1 MPKVVRGEYRV
12 KRGDTLYSI
21 ATRHGWNYKDLARAS
36 GIRPPYAVKVG
47 QVVRFDG
54 RKSTYVASSRSSSS
68 RARKP
73 PPPPPSVTLRG
84 WQWPMKG
91 PVIRRFSSSD
101 KLNKG
106 IRIAGTLGQPVQA
119 SLAGKVVFAVN
130 NMRGYG
136 NLVIIQHGTSYTS
149 TYAHNSRLLVKEGQM
164 VSKGQKIA
172 EAGSSDADRVQLYFE
187 IRQNGRPLDP
197 LSLLP
202 PSWRGADHCGC
213 GRPTLAP
220 RLASRRRGIEQ
231 RLRTGTALQHAAVFG
246 ADEAFVDQVVEEG
259 QQRVVETVHFE
270 QAQRLGVV
278 AQLAPGPDLEQLF
291 QGAEPAGRGDE
302 GVGQLGHARLA
313 RVHAVYHFQAG
324 QALVADLGLL
334 QALRD
339 DPDHFAAGVCGVR
352 HGAHQT
358 DRAATVDQGQAA
370 LGQVPAEGHGGFLVD
385 RGSAGAG
392 ATEYADGTQGHDRLL
407 SGWKKAHRVAA
418 GSASTKPCEALPD
431 VASQA
436 RSGTSVL
443 KQEFPVVNAGQIPL
457 DAPPRPVR
465 V

>member
-1 MPKVVRGEYRV
+1 MFFRLLLIAVLLAVSACSSKAPGPGASVPKVVRGEYRV

-21 ATRHGWNYKDLARAS
+21 ATRHGWNYKDLARAN

-54 RKSTYVASSRSSSS
+54 RKSTYVASSRSSSNT

-91 PVIRRFSSSD
+91 LVIRRFSSSD

-164 VSKGQKIA
+164 VGKGQKIA

-202 PSWRGADHCGC
+202 PS
-213 GRPTLAP
+213 
-220 RLASRRRGIEQ
+220 
-231 RLRTGTALQHAAVFG
+231 
-246 ADEAFVDQVVEEG
+246 
-259 QQRVVETVHFE
+259 
-270 QAQRLGVV
+270 
-278 AQLAPGPDLEQLF
+278 
-291 QGAEPAGRGDE
+291 
-302 GVGQLGHARLA
+302 
-313 RVHAVYHFQAG
+313 
-324 QALVADLGLL
+324 
-334 QALRD
+334 
-339 DPDHFAAGVCGVR
+339 
-352 HGAHQT
+352 
-358 DRAATVDQGQAA
+358 
-370 LGQVPAEGHGGFLVD
+370 
-385 RGSAGAG
+385 
-392 ATEYADGTQGHDRLL
+392 
-407 SGWKKAHRVAA
+407 
-418 GSASTKPCEALPD
+418 
-431 VASQA
+431 
-436 RSGTSVL
+436 
-443 KQEFPVVNAGQIPL
+443 
-457 DAPPRPVR
+457 
-465 V
+465 